1 MDDDC
6 NTANAIS
13 AVFELVK
20 FANSNLNEGSTKEF
34 AAGVY
39 EILDKLCNVLGII
52 LEKEEEKVG
61 DEDYIEE
68 MIAKR
73 AQAKKDIGSKR
84 NCIKRYKRRNKVV
97 KSLISG
103 NMEENKILGE
113 HSDLFQIIKDTMEL
127 KDIDIINYSP
137 LTLAYIGDG
146 IYEIVI
152 RTIIVD
158 QANRQVNKIH
168 KAASN
173 LVKAH
178 TQAEMIFAIMDKLT
192 EQELAIYKRGR
203 NAKAVTRAKNA
214 SMSDY
219 RTATGFEALMG
230 WLYLT
235 NKSERM
241 MLLIKEGLS
250 IIEKE
255 EDSK

>member
-1 MDDDC
+1 M
-6 NTANAIS
+6 
-13 AVFELVK
+13 
-20 FANSNLNEGSTKEF
+20 
-34 AAGVY
+34 
-39 EILDKLCNVLGII
+39 
-52 LEKEEEKVG
+52 
-61 DEDYIEE
+61 
-68 MIAKR
+68 
-73 AQAKKDIGSKR
+73 
-84 NCIKRYKRRNKVV
+84 V

-158 QANRQVNKIH
+158 QVNKIH